1 MVNFAQ
7 QFMKHIL
14 LPVLATVFLI
24 SSCSKAVP
32 PMSKGEVRRKIDSAV
47 KASVQQSD
55 EAARIDLERRMKI
68 EVKVMVDSMV
78 HAHQRTA
85 PVNNEP

>member
-1 MVNFAQ
+1 
-7 QFMKHIL
+7 MKRLL
-14 LPVLATVFLI
+14 LPVLTIAFLV
-24 SSCSKAVP
+24 SSCSKTVP
-32 PMSKGEVRRKIDSAV
+32 PMSKGAVRRKIDSAV
-47 KASVQQSD
+47 KESVRQSD

-78 HAHQRTA
+78 HAHHRTA

>member
-1 MVNFAQ
+1 
-7 QFMKHIL
+7 MKHIL
-14 LPVLATVFLI
+14 LPVLAIVFLS
-24 SSCSKAVP
+24 SSCSKVVP